1 MDDNVMTHYTMLDRP
16 NCWSNCGRKRG
27 WAGRCSYCGPNGYC
41 CHADGRGGCTTEMA
55 DVLKLNRKRGMRCIV
70 PDTIK
75 NDLRNETKVKLF
87 RDCST
92 FNVLQSLDATLS

>member
-1 MDDNVMTHYTMLDRP
+1 MTHYTMLDRP